1 MEITYIY
8 TLSDPITGDI
18 RYVGKTNNLKQ
29 RYKAHCNPS
38 REQYSHKYNWIQSLR
53 KQRLKPIM
61 EVIDEVPISEWK
73 FWEQWWFQVIKS
85 WDYDLVNHT
94 AGGDGLTF
102 GNDTTFKP
110 GHGALKVYA
119 YSADYTCIEF
129 NSQQEA
135 QAQLNIS
142 DSCLRDSIKKSRK
155 NKTGLFLTDSPK
167 TNEEINAFFATETKR
182 SPNKTSFV
190 KGQIPWNMG
199 KHYHVNNGK
208 HVYQY
213 SKDKQKLIAEF
224 DSLRLAAEA
233 TNISDKNISR
243 CVNNKSKSAGGYF
256 WTYEKL

>member
-18 RYVGKTNNLKQ
+18 RYVGKTTNLKQ
-29 RYKAHCNPS
+29 RYKAHCDPS
-38 REQYSHKYNWIQSLR
+38 KSKHTHKYNWIQSLR

-61 EVIDEVPISEWK
+61 EVIDEVPTSEWK
-73 FWEQWWFQVIKS
+73 FWEKWWFQVIKS
-85 WDYDLVNHT
+85 WDFNLVNHT

-102 GNDTTFKP
+102 GNDTTFRS

-119 YSADYTCIEF
+119 YSADYTCTEF

-135 QAQLNIS
+135 EKHLNIS
-142 DSCLRDSIKKSRK
+142 YHCLGDSIKNSRK

-167 TNEEINAFFATETKR
+167 TNEEIKAFFAAETKIG
-182 SPNKTSFV
+182 PNKTSFV
-190 KGQIPWNMG
+190 KGHIPWNVG

-213 SKDKQKLIAEF
+213 SKDKQKLITEF

-233 TNISDKNISR
+233 TNISDKAIGR
-243 CVNNKSKSAGGYF
+243 CANNKSKSAGGYF